1 MTEIVP
7 SFFNSLFSD
16 NLDPSNEIAQQQH
29 LMVQL
34 LQLSQQS
41 QQKLAQRQEAQA
53 QEIHELQEAVSK
65 AHSELRKQAN
75 SHRLITI
82 NQLDTM
88 LDSGWDERDKNRAGT
103 NLANFSRAR
112 GVKPTKIPHPVLP
125 NGVNAYEP
133 GIVKAWLEQQDIPIP
148 ADLRYVD

>member
-7 SFFNSLFSD
+7 FFPD
-16 NLDPSNEIAQQQH
+16 DLDPSNEIKQQQH

-41 QQKLAQRQEAQA
+41 QQKLAQRQDAQA
-53 QEIHELQEAVSK
+53 QEIHDLQKAVSK
-65 AHSELRKQAN
+65 AHSELRKQAS

-82 NQLDTM
+82 NQLETM
-88 LDSGWDERDKNRAGT
+88 LSSGWDEKDKNKAGVD
-103 NLANFSRAR
+103 LANFSRNR

-133 GIVKAWLEQQDIPIP
+133 GIVKAWLEQQSFPLP